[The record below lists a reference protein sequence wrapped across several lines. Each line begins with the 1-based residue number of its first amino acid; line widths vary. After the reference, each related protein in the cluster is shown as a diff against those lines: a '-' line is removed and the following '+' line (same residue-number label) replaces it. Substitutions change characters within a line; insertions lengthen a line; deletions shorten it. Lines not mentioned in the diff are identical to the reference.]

1 MEQSIVASNPVLFM
15 IAVLLIIMACYT
27 ALDLLTTLL
36 TIKRY
41 KRLVYIGSSC
51 SMGVAIWTLNF
62 VVIFTLDNSGM
73 AAYNFS
79 TIIFSLALAIA
90 LAGVGL
96 LAISYKTQV
105 LQIVFCGFMFTMAIL
120 SNYIM

>member
-1 MEQSIVASNPVLFM
+1 
-15 IAVLLIIMACYT
+15 
-27 ALDLLTTLL
+27 
-36 TIKRY
+36 
-41 KRLVYIGSSC
+41 
-51 SMGVAIWTLNF
+51 MGVAIWTLNF

-105 LQIVFCGFMFTMAIL
+105 LQIVFLRFHVYDGHIIQLYNGNIFIKPLFAL
-120 SNYIM
+120 